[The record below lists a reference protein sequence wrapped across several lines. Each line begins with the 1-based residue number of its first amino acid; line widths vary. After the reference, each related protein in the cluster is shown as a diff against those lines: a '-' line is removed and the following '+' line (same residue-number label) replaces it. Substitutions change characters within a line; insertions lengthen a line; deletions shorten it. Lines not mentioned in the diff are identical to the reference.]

1 MPGPGISDD
10 LRDVGARRLPAQQ
23 FTRLAAAR
31 DQHRRIAGATRSARN
46 IELAPH
52 DRFGRTQDFEHGI
65 AGAIAQVE
73 LVKARLLPAVFER
86 QQVRIGEVANVDVV
100 TRSEERRVGNEGVRT
115 CRSGWAPYHYKKK
128 KKKN

>member
-1 MPGPGISDD
+1 MRISDWSSDVCSSDLCRNRPASECRLPMPGPGISDD

-52 DRFGRTQDFEHGI
+52 DRFGRSEEHTS
-65 AGAIAQVE
+65 E
-73 LVKARLLPAVFER
+73 LQSIMRTSYAVFFL
-86 QQVRIGEVANVDVV
+86 
-100 TRSEERRVGNEGVRT
+100 
-115 CRSGWAPYHYKKK
+115 KKTNNK
-128 KKKN
+128 T